1 LSQKNNHQL
10 FCIDN
15 ELKHTDYK
23 KPYNWT
29 WDEKV
34 FFKHE
39 IKVIAYDEDGLT
51 DTDTVEVFIFNL
63 DVI

>member
-1 LSQKNNHQL
+1 VK
-10 FCIDN
+10 D
-15 ELKHTDYK
+15 
-23 KPYNWT
+23 PYSWT

-63 DVI
+63 NIL